1 MRLIYSLIA
10 ALRALLSA
18 LGLFLAIAGAPTSA
32 QERVDLHLVL
42 AVDASGSVSEERFEL
57 QRRGY
62 ATAFRSPAL
71 LRAVQSG
78 QAQAIAVTMVQ
89 WTGPAMQVLVV
100 PWTRVGDERSA
111 SALAAIIDR
120 VPRQLFGGGTSI
132 SGAIDHAMTLFG
144 GSPFTGGR
152 RVIDVSG
159 DGRNNRGR
167 PASEAR
173 DDAVRAGAS
182 INGLPI
188 LAIEPD
194 LESFYRDNVIGG
206 PGAFVIP
213 AASFETFGDA
223 ILKKLIIEI
232 SEAES
237 AKHLPLPIL
246 LQNGER
252 VGVRGGQ
259 ERRSKLLPLTLTLS
273 P

>member
-1 MRLIYSLIA
+1 MQTARARKLLRIA
-10 ALRALLSA
+10 VVVLLA
-18 LGLFLAIAGAPTSA
+18 WPAGGKAPASA
-32 QERVDLHLVL
+32 QTAVDLHLVL

-62 ATAFRSPAL
+62 AAAFRSPAL

-78 QAQAIAVTMVQ
+78 SAQAIAVTMVQ

-111 SALAAIIDR
+111 STLAAIIER

-213 AASFETFGDA
+213 AATFEAFGDA

-232 SEAES
+232 SESES
-237 AKHLPLPIL
+237 AKHLPIPIL
-246 LQNGER
+246 LRPETPER
-252 VGVRGGQ
+252 AAA
-259 ERRSKLLPLTLTLS
+259 PS